1 MSRKEKFGSSRGTRQ
16 HEMTAEPYSIGT
28 DSNEGEALPPRRRK
42 HPSSINKVTKWYYN
56 LLFLLFVCLVGGLFW
71 YGLKFSE

>member
-16 HEMTAEPYSIGT
+16 HEMTAVPSSIGT

-42 HPSSINKVTKWYYN
+42 HPSSVYKVTKWYYN

>member
-1 MSRKEKFGSSRGTRQ
+1 MSRKERFSRTAAKQHKKAAVPPMQGTG
-16 HEMTAEPYSIGT
+16 AI
-28 DSNEGEALPPRRRK
+28 DSEKLPPRSK
-42 HPSSINKVTKWYYN
+42 KFPSSIHKVTKWYYN